1 MTRTAVF
8 AALVLL
14 CCLASGAF
22 AKHTLHVDNIYPAT
36 NDFVRVNRADIQNGD
51 IGELDVGAL
60 KVNSEDGFQAS
71 TTDSIDL
78 QGAYV
83 NFDSTDSINFNG
95 EPGSSAT
102 VRAGPV
108 LNFKN
113 DHFETT
119 SAGDI
124 DLNSFGGLLKFVS
137 TGDINGEFSEDV
149 SFDGTADFEIQSF
162 EGDISLASTN
172 DATIRSSVSKIFATN
187 GYAVDVQND
196 NLQISAKQTLDTL
209 AIGTILR
216 ADDNLFVEVR
226 RNNLLFDA
234 SEAITGNFDALNIA
248 GDEYVL
254 IGSPQGSV
262 NLQSFSGDVTTSSAD
277 LLLNSHR
284 EISVTARSNDIAFS
298 ATGDLTVSA
307 DHGAVLEATTSDVD
321 FNTQTFQVIARRLV
335 LNHDGDLVFG
345 STTVNV
351 GGGDTLSITSDGTSH
366 FESKNQNIFIK
377 GTNGVYVNSGDD
389 IFIGRDSNTLSAIPN
404 VPLTFSAGKDF
415 TLSGDRSTTIQTS
428 TLSIPSSNNIRL
440 KNDYDPSNLFNL
452 ASTTTFTASASND
465 LNIYGKLQYSS
476 TTLTVK
482 STTTDVNFGPI
493 GVQFPD
499 PSTIPSSVT
508 FNSNFIALTSQDTS
522 FSGGKIDTTSNSIL
536 QIYGDSS
543 FSVNAGLNPYTLSI
557 LAAQD
562 ITVSTPDDIIF
573 TASNFGVFASD
584 LEFQSPKFVLTTQ
597 SADFVTQGDFSW
609 SAQDT
614 FTTNWNSELSFT
626 GLSSFVASASNGVIY
641 IGSPTTDTI
650 RYLGTWDF
658 SAPSKNIDL
667 SYRSYFWQTNNY
679 QDISATPD
687 NLFKVVAQNSIN
699 FHGRDLTLTTPS
711 LTTKASDT
719 TSITSEFEKDLS
731 ISATNRINYT
741 PTTSADFY
749 SDRDLIFRTNDFTS
763 IQNTDTYST
772 NRFVV
777 RTDLFDINAITKID
791 LTSTGNFNVSSSTVT
806 NVVAPTITLTAST
819 VTHGAYFDSHHIK
832 FAATT
837 FDVTS
842 AESIDITTNIGDI
855 TVNSSGKNIFDT
867 TLFAVTGGD
876 VEITSP
882 FINAFSELSTFTSRV
897 SDIVFDSAVSTSVLS
912 TSFNTESF
920 NNVFHTDSSLSF
932 SAILT
937 LAANAESVLIES
949 GPLILQAN
957 DLTVTSN
964 NDVKLNAQGNLV
976 INAFSANA
984 DTNAIKVFATS
995 QDAGVSFLSSG
1006 AISVSADTEIH
1017 INAGDL
1023 ARGGANV
1030 EITSFS
1036 GAANFA
1042 TEDPSGGYSLG
1053 AIIAAGGTRYDF
1065 VLGLPYGQ
1073 LYRAQA
1079 GDINLL
1085 SQGGSAIFEAFE
1097 GDFTVTGNAGF
1108 SFKSNDVGSISV
1120 SGTVESN
1127 SNGLTEFTTDGTFDL
1142 QANSAIKFRSDGKI
1156 SSTAGVSYLATAVD
1170 TILFSTEDGPI
1181 SFSTESGNL
1190 DVVSGNDIDLRATED
1205 ISINNFGTLG
1215 DFSVSSGSILAFDA
1229 EQGFSLSAFSG
1240 VPLGVANIATSLFSL
1255 KSSTNGDIT
1264 LSTGSNIQTVGKAQ
1278 TFATGGGFALTAGTN
1293 IGVNSTTSEISF
1305 INDGSFEAF
1314 ALQNV
1319 NLLSASGQTYTAD
1332 NAIRVNPQTQITVLD
1347 AVVNIFAGGDS
1358 ITKGVY
1364 SDVQGDVTITALT
1377 DQIKYTAET
1386 FSQYSKTA
1394 SSYEVTTGPMQ
1405 FQATGTPGLANL
1417 VTIAARD
1424 SVLLSG
1430 VDTTFGQ
1437 SRFIELESQNQLLVE
1452 SVNNIELDSARLFNL
1467 DAERELQ
1474 VNAGAYW
1481 TMAATG
1487 KLAYTTFDD
1496 TFVDGV
1502 LGLDFIADTTTVFT
1516 SKRQLDVV
1524 QLSVGFGQTI
1534 ATLGTNAAITFSTL
1548 SGDSRIALEPLSS
1561 SLFMDALNGKI
1572 TYNVQF
1578 ESVFRA
1584 PSANVKFTTAD
1595 ETRFTAGR
1603 VIDIIS
1609 SGPNNGDGLTLSA
1622 TDDIE
1627 ITAKEPSSIIFGFL
1641 ESATFDVSDGSAA
1654 FQPDGDFIINSRLVT
1669 INSAANAFLESGND
1683 FVVQTNGAKISS
1695 GARLDFVTH
1704 GNALFSADTSADER
1718 FGIRLGGN
1726 NFFASSTKNVNI
1738 ESQNSVLVN
1747 SGAFTTLDITQQ
1759 LAFTANGT
1767 RGISVSALHDNYFK
1781 ADTIAIN
1788 APAGEVAFVTYGQD
1802 TPNGY
1807 QLHQSTG
1814 SIDFTSGNLASFT
1827 VASGIS
1833 MVSEVVSLL
1842 TSTAGTITLEATGR
1856 DSKDAGVEIVSLGY
1870 VNLFSNNG
1878 SVALVGDNVNFN
1890 VEARASATD
1899 IYSIS
1904 RFSSLSIKESG
1915 VQAGEIQMVAFGSNE
1930 NGNGIQISSYDP
1942 NTDIIISA
1950 EQRGVASF
1958 DSGSLLV
1965 FEGAHGAELAAFD
1978 DQIVTSFGPINIAG
1992 AGRSFIDDRDASI
2005 ELVATNP
2012 EGQPGLG
2019 SNIEFISYDNVTM
2032 YTADVLL
2039 NQAANLL
2046 VFEGGDAASFV
2057 IQSSTGFNIDS
2068 PNQAFSATS
2077 VANFLISAN
2086 TIHVSSFTGIFI
2098 AATNTISFNAADEF
2112 IVQASPYDDTLSLQ
2126 AIFFDAPLINVS
2138 TDVFEVSNDSDFVI
2152 TSQGAACS
2160 AVGSLTFGATSATI
2174 CTPTGFRTA
2183 NFNSAI

>member
-36 NDFVRVNRADIQNGD
+36 NDFVRVNRADIQNGA

-78 QGAYV
+78 QGAFV

-95 EPGSSAT
+95 EEGSSAN
-102 VRAGPV
+102 VRAGPI

-113 DHFETT
+113 DHFETHST
-119 SAGDI
+119 GDI
-124 DLNSFGGLLKFVS
+124 DFNSFGGKLKFVS
-137 TGDINGEFSEDV
+137 TDDINGEFTEDV
-149 SFDGTADFEIQSF
+149 SFEGTADFEIQSF
-162 EGDISLASTN
+162 EGDISLNAVN
-172 DATIRSSVSKIFATN
+172 DATIRSSVSKVFATN
-187 GYAVDVQND
+187 GYSVDVQND

-209 AIGTILR
+209 AVGTILR

-248 GDEYVL
+248 GDEYAL

-262 NLQSFSGDVTTSSAD
+262 NLQSFSGDVTTSSAE

-284 EISVTARSNDIAFS
+284 DISVTARNNDISFS
-298 ATGDLTVSA
+298 ATGDLTVNA
-307 DHGAVLEATTSDVD
+307 DHGAVLEATTSDVNFD
-321 FNTQTFQVIARRLV
+321 TQTFQVIARRLV

-351 GGGDTLSITSDGTSH
+351 GGGDTLSITSDGTTR

-377 GTNGVYVNSGDD
+377 GANGAYVNSGDD
-389 IFIGRDSNTLSAIPN
+389 IFIGRDSNVASNFPN

-415 TLSGDRSTTIQTS
+415 TLVGDRSTTIQTS
-428 TLSIPSSNNIRL
+428 TLSIPASNNIRL
-440 KNDYDPSNLFNL
+440 KNDYDPSNTFNL
-452 ASTTTFTASASND
+452 ASTTTFTASASNN

-508 FNSNFIALTSQDTS
+508 FNSNFVALTSVDTS
-522 FSGGKIDTTSNSIL
+522 FSGGKIDTTTSGTLQMYGNNEFSI
-536 QIYGDSS
+536 
-543 FSVNAGLNPYTLSI
+543 NAGLNPHTLSI

-562 ITVSTPDDIIF
+562 ITVNTPDDISF
-573 TASNFGVFASD
+573 SASNFGVFATS
-584 LEFQSPKFVLTTQ
+584 LEFQSPLFSLTTE
-597 SADFVTQGDFSW
+597 SANFVTQGDFTW

-614 FTTNWNSELSFT
+614 FSTKWNSELSFSA
-626 GLSSFVASASNGVIY
+626 LSSFTASAAKGVIY
-641 IGSPTTDTI
+641 VGSPATDTI

-658 SAPSKNIDL
+658 SAPNNNIDL

-679 QDISATPD
+679 QDINMSPV

-699 FHGRDLTLTTPS
+699 LHGRDLTLTTPTFTS
-711 LTTKASDT
+711 KASDT
-719 TSITSEFEKDLS
+719 TNIVSEYEKDLS

-741 PTTSADFY
+741 PKTSATFT
-749 SDRDLIFRTNDFTS
+749 SDKDIIFRTND
-763 IQNTDTYST
+763 YST
-772 NRFVV
+772 VQVTDNYAANRFVV

-791 LTSTGNFNVSSSTVT
+791 LTSTGNFNVSSSAVT
-806 NVVAPTITLTAST
+806 NVAAPTISLTAST

-832 FAATT
+832 FDSTT
-837 FDVTS
+837 FDVDS
-842 AESIDITTNIGDI
+842 KESIDITTNIGDI
-855 TVNSSGKNIFDT
+855 TIKSSGQNIFKS

-882 FINAFSELSTFTSRV
+882 LINAFSTTSTFTSRV
-897 SDIVFDSAVSTSVLS
+897 SDVVFDSSTSTSIDSASFDAVSY
-912 TSFNTESF
+912 
-920 NNVFHTDSSLSF
+920 NNVFHTDNSLTLDVLS
-932 SAILT
+932 
-937 LAANAESVLIES
+937 LAANAESVFIES
-949 GPLILQAN
+949 GPLTINSN

-964 NDVKLNAQGNLV
+964 NDVKLNSQGIYV
-976 INAFSANA
+976 VNAFSANA

-995 QDAGVSFLSSG
+995 EDAGVSFPSSG
-1006 AISVSADTEIH
+1006 AIAVSADTEIH

-1036 GAANFA
+1036 GAATFE
-1042 TEDPSGGYSLG
+1042 TKDPSGGYSLG
-1053 AIIAAGGTRYDF
+1053 AIIASGGARYDF

-1073 LYRAQA
+1073 LYRAQS
-1079 GDINLL
+1079 GDINLT
-1085 SQGGSAIFEAFE
+1085 SQGGSVQFEAFE
-1097 GDFTVTGNAGF
+1097 GDFTVNGNAGF
-1108 SFKSNDVGSISV
+1108 SFKSNDQGIISV
-1120 SGTVESN
+1120 AGTVESN
-1127 SNGLTEFTTDGTFDL
+1127 ANGLTEFTTEGTFDI
-1142 QANSAIKFRSDGKI
+1142 QSFSAIKFRSDGKI
-1156 SSTAGVSYLATAVD
+1156 ASTAGVSYLATALD
-1170 TILFSTEDGPI
+1170 TILFSTEDGPV
-1181 SFSTESGNL
+1181 SFSTESGSL
-1190 DVVSGNDIDLRATED
+1190 DIVSAADIDFRATED
-1205 ISINNFGTLG
+1205 ISVNNFGTVG
-1215 DFSVSSGSILAFDA
+1215 DFVISSQSIMAFDA
-1229 EQGFSLSAFSG
+1229 EQGFSLSAFSI
-1240 VPLGVANIATSLFSL
+1240 PLGTATIATSLFSL
-1255 KSSTNGDIT
+1255 KSSTNGDIS
-1264 LSTGSNIQTVGKAQ
+1264 LSTGDNVQTVGNAQ
-1278 TFATGGGFALTAGTN
+1278 NFATGGGFALTAGTD

-1319 NLLSASGQTYTAD
+1319 NLLSESGQTYSAD
-1332 NAIRVNPQTQITVLD
+1332 NAIRVNPQTQINVLD

-1364 SDVQGDVTITALT
+1364 SNVQGDVTITTLT

-1417 VTIAARD
+1417 VTIAAHD

-1496 TFVDGV
+1496 TYVDGV

-1516 SKRQLDVV
+1516 SKGQLDAV

-1561 SLFMDALNGKI
+1561 SLVMEALNGKI

-1578 ESVFRA
+1578 QSVFRA
-1584 PSANVKFTTAD
+1584 PSGSISITTAD

-1609 SGPNNGDGLTLSA
+1609 AGTGNTDGLTLQA
-1622 TDDIE
+1622 TDDLE
-1627 ITAKEPSSIIFGFL
+1627 ITAKEPSSVLFGFL
-1641 ESATFDVSDGSAA
+1641 ESASFDVSDGSAA
-1654 FQPDGDFIINSRLVT
+1654 FQPDSDFIINSRLVT
-1669 INSAANAFLESGND
+1669 ITSAANAFLESGND
-1683 FVVQTNGAKISS
+1683 FVVQTNIAKVSS
-1695 GARLDFVTH
+1695 AARVDFVTR

-1718 FGIRLGGN
+1718 FGIRFGGN
-1726 NFFASSTKNVNI
+1726 AFTASSTKNVNI
-1738 ESQNSVLVN
+1738 QSQNSVLVD
-1747 SGAFTTLDITQQ
+1747 SGEFTDFTITQQ

-1767 RGISVSALHDNYFK
+1767 RGISVSALHDNFFK
-1781 ADTIAIN
+1781 ADTIAVN

-1802 TPNGY
+1802 APNGY
-1807 QLHQSTG
+1807 QIHASSG
-1814 SIDFTSGNLASFT
+1814 AIDFTSGNLASFD

-1842 TSTAGTITLEATGR
+1842 TSTTGTITLEAAGR
-1856 DSKDAGVEIVSLGY
+1856 DAKDAGIEIVSLGY

-1890 VEARASATD
+1890 VDARASATD

-1904 RFSSLSIKESG
+1904 RFASLSIKESG
-1915 VQAGEIQMVAFGSNE
+1915 VQANEIQMVAFGANE

-1942 NTDIIISA
+1942 NTDIVISA
-1950 EQRGVASF
+1950 ENRGVASF

-1965 FEGAHGAELAAFD
+1965 FEGSHGAELAAFD

-2012 EGQPGLG
+2012 QGQPGLG

-2057 IQSSTGFNIDS
+2057 IQSSTGFNVDS
-2068 PNQAFSATS
+2068 PNQPFSATS
-2077 VANFLISAN
+2077 VSDFLVSAN
-2086 TIHVSSFTGIFI
+2086 TIHISSFTGILI
-2098 AATNTISFNAADEF
+2098 GASNTVSFTAGDEF
-2112 IVQASPYDDTLSLQ
+2112 IVQASPYDATLSLQ
-2126 AIFFDAPLINVS
+2126 AIFFNAPIITVN

-2152 TSQGAACS
+2152 TDMGNSCTTTHA
-2160 AVGSLTFGATSATI
+2160 LTFGPTSATI
-2174 CTPTGFRTA
+2174 CTPNGNRSV
-2183 NFNSAI
+2183 NFNSVI

>member
-36 NDFVRVNRADIQNGD
+36 NDFVRVNNADIQNGD

-78 QGAYV
+78 QGAFV

-95 EPGSSAT
+95 EEGTDAN
-102 VRAGPV
+102 VRAGPI

-113 DHFETT
+113 DHFEAN
-119 SAGDI
+119 SAGD
-124 DLNSFGGLLKFVS
+124 LQFNAFGGKLKFV
-137 TGDINGEFSEDV
+137 TTDDINGEFTDSV

-162 EGDISLASTN
+162 EGDISLTADN
-172 DATIRSSVSKIFATN
+172 DATIRSAVSKVFATN
-187 GYAVDVQND
+187 GYSVDVQND
-196 NLQISAKQTLDTL
+196 DLQISAKQTLDTL
-209 AIGTILR
+209 AVGTVLR
-216 ADDNLFVEVR
+216 ANDNLFVEVR

-248 GDEYVL
+248 GDEYAL

-262 NLQSFSGDVTTSSAD
+262 NLQSFSGDVTTTSAE

-284 EISVTARSNDIAFS
+284 EISVSARNDDISFS

-307 DHGAVLEATTSDVD
+307 DHGAVLEATTSDVEFD
-321 FNTQTFQVIARRLV
+321 SQTFQVIARRLV

-351 GGGDTLSITSDGTSH
+351 GGGDTLSITSDGTSR
-366 FESKNQNIFIK
+366 FESENQNIFIK

-389 IFIGRDSNTLSAIPN
+389 IFIGRDANVASNSPN
-404 VPLTFSAGKDF
+404 VPLSFTAAKDF
-415 TLSGDRSTTIQTS
+415 TLVGDRSTTIQTS
-428 TLSIPSSNNIRL
+428 TLSIPASNNIRL
-440 KNDYDPSNLFNL
+440 KNDYDPSNTFNL
-452 ASTTTFTASASND
+452 VSTTTFTASASNN

-482 STTTDVNFGPI
+482 STTTDVNFGPT

-508 FNSNFIALTSQDTS
+508 FNSNFIALTSIDTS
-522 FSGGKIDTTSNSIL
+522 FSGGKIDTTTNNVLQMYGNTEFSI
-536 QIYGDSS
+536 
-543 FSVNAGLNPYTLSI
+543 NAGLNPHTLSI

-562 ITVSTPDDIIF
+562 ITVNTPDDISF
-573 TASNFGVFASD
+573 TASNFGVFASS
-584 LEFQSPKFVLTTQ
+584 LEFQSPVFSLNTQ
-597 SADFVTQGDFSW
+597 SANFVTQGDFNW

-614 FTTNWNSELSFT
+614 FSTNWNSELSFSA
-626 GLSSFVASASNGVIY
+626 LSSFTASATNGVIY
-641 IGSPTTDTI
+641 VGSPATDTI
-650 RYLGTWDF
+650 RYLGSWDF
-658 SAPSKNIDL
+658 SAPNKNIDFN
-667 SYRSYFWQTNNY
+667 YRSYFWQTNNY
-679 QDISATPD
+679 QDINMSPD
-687 NLFKVVAQNSIN
+687 NLFKVVAQESIN
-699 FHGRDLTLTTPS
+699 FHGRDLTLTTPTFVS
-711 LTTKASDT
+711 KASDT
-719 TSITSEFEKDLS
+719 TNIVSEYEKDLT
-731 ISATNRINYT
+731 ISATKRINYT
-741 PTTSADFY
+741 PKTSATFT
-749 SDRDLIFRTNDFTS
+749 SDKDIVFRTNDF
-763 IQNTDTYST
+763 NTVQVTDNYAA

-777 RTDLFDINAITKID
+777 RTDLFDINAINKID
-791 LTSTGNFNVSSSTVT
+791 LTSTGNFNVSSSAVT
-806 NVVAPTITLTAST
+806 NVAAPAISLTAST
-819 VTHGAYFDSHHIK
+819 VTHGAYFDANHIK
-832 FAATT
+832 FASTT
-837 FDVTS
+837 FDVVS
-842 AESIDITTNIGDI
+842 KESIDITTNIGDL
-855 TVNSSGKNIFDT
+855 TVQSSGANIFKT
-867 TLFAVTGGD
+867 SLFAVTGGD

-882 FINAFSELSTFTSRV
+882 LINVISTTSTFTSRI
-897 SDIVFDSAVSTSVLS
+897 SDIVFDSSAST
-912 TSFNTESF
+912 TIESSSLDIISY
-920 NNVFHTDSSLSF
+920 NNVFHTDSSLTF
-932 SAILT
+932 AALLG

-949 GPLILQAN
+949 GPLTIESN
-957 DLTVTSN
+957 DLTLTSN
-964 NDVKLNAQGNLV
+964 NDVKLNAQGIYIV
-976 INAFSANA
+976 NAFSADV

-995 QDAGVSFLSSG
+995 QDAGVSFLSTG
-1006 AISVSADTEIH
+1006 AIAVSADTEIH

-1036 GAANFA
+1036 GAATFE
-1042 TEDPSGGYSLG
+1042 TKDPTGGYSLG
-1053 AIIAAGGTRYDF
+1053 AIFAAGGARYDF

-1073 LYRAQA
+1073 LYRAQS
-1079 GDINLL
+1079 GDINLA
-1085 SQGGSAIFEAFE
+1085 SQGGSAVFEAFQ
-1097 GDFTVTGNAGF
+1097 GDFTVNGNAGF
-1108 SFKSNDVGSISV
+1108 SFKSNDMGTISV

-1127 SNGLTEFTTDGTFDL
+1127 ASGLTEFTTDGTFNL
-1142 QANSAIKFRSDGKI
+1142 QSTSAIKFRSDGKI
-1156 SSTAGVSYLATAVD
+1156 ASTAGVSYLAVASD
-1170 TILFSTEDGPI
+1170 TILFSTEDGPV
-1181 SFSTESGNL
+1181 SFSIESGDL
-1190 DVVSGNDIDLRATED
+1190 DIASAADVDFRATED
-1205 ISINNFGTLG
+1205 ISINNFGTAG
-1215 DFSVSSGSILAFDA
+1215 DFTISSGSIIAFDA
-1229 EQGFSLSAFSG
+1229 EQGFSLSAFSA
-1240 VPLGVANIATSLFSL
+1240 PLGSALIGTSLFSL

-1264 LSTGSNIQTVGKAQ
+1264 LSTGSNVQTVGNSQ
-1278 TFATGGGFALTAGTN
+1278 NFATGGGFALTAGTD

-1319 NLLSASGQTYTAD
+1319 NLLSESGQTYSAD
-1332 NAIRVNPQTQITVLD
+1332 NAIRVSPQTQITVLD

-1358 ITKGVY
+1358 ITKGVL
-1364 SDVQGDVTITALT
+1364 SNVQGDVTITTLT

-1417 VTIAARD
+1417 VTIAAHD

-1437 SRFIELESQNQLLVE
+1437 SRFIELESQNQVLVE

-1481 TMAATG
+1481 TMGATG

-1496 TFVDGV
+1496 TYVDGV
-1502 LGLDFIADTTTVFT
+1502 LGLDFIADTTTLFT
-1516 SKRQLDVV
+1516 SKGQLDVV

-1534 ATLGTNAAITFSTL
+1534 TTLGTNAAITFSTL
-1548 SGDSRIALEPLSS
+1548 TGDSRIALEPLSG

-1584 PSANVKFTTAD
+1584 PSESIFITTAD

-1609 SGPNNGDGLTLSA
+1609 SASGKSDGLTLQA

-1627 ITAKEPSSIIFGFL
+1627 ITAKEPSSVLFGFL
-1641 ESATFDVSDGSAA
+1641 NSANFDVSDGSAA

-1669 INSAANAFLESGND
+1669 IGSSANAFLESGND
-1683 FVVQTNGAKISS
+1683 FVVQTNIATVSS
-1695 GARLDFVTH
+1695 AARVDFVTQ
-1704 GNALFSADTSADER
+1704 GNAFFSADTTADER
-1718 FGIRLGGN
+1718 FGIRFGGDD
-1726 NFFASSTKNVNI
+1726 FTASSTKNVNI
-1738 ESQNSVLVN
+1738 QSQNSVLVN
-1747 SGAFTTLDITQQ
+1747 SGEYTDFTITQQ

-1767 RGISVSALHDNYFK
+1767 RGISVSALHDNFFK

-1788 APAGEVAFVTYGQD
+1788 APVGEVAFVTYGQD
-1802 TPNGY
+1802 APNGY
-1807 QLHQSTG
+1807 QLHTSSG
-1814 SIDFTSGNLASFT
+1814 AIDFTSGNLASFD

-1842 TSTAGTITLEATGR
+1842 TSTTGTITLEATGR
-1856 DSKDAGVEIVSLGY
+1856 DSKDAGIEIVSLGY

-1890 VEARASATD
+1890 VDARASATD

-1904 RFSSLSIKESG
+1904 RFASLSIKESG
-1915 VQAGEIQMVAFGSNE
+1915 VQADEIQMVAFGANE

-1942 NTDIIISA
+1942 NTDIVISA
-1950 EQRGVASF
+1950 ENRGVASF

-1965 FEGAHGAELAAFD
+1965 FEGSHGAELAAFD

-2019 SNIEFISYDNVTM
+2019 SNIEFISHDNVTM

-2057 IQSSTGFNIDS
+2057 IQSSTGFNVDS
-2068 PNQAFSATS
+2068 PNQPFSASS
-2077 VANFLISAN
+2077 VADFLISAN
-2086 TIHVSSFTGIFI
+2086 TIHISSFTGIFI
-2098 AATNTISFNAADEF
+2098 GASNTVSFSAGDEF
-2112 IVQASPYDDTLSLQ
+2112 IVQASPYDATLSLQ
-2126 AIFFDAPLINVS
+2126 AIFFNAPLITVN

-2152 TSQGAACS
+2152 TTQGSACS
-2160 AVGSLTFGATSATI
+2160 ATGSLTFGTTSATI
-2174 CTPTGFRTA
+2174 CTATGSRFI
-2183 NFNSAI
+2183 NFDSTI